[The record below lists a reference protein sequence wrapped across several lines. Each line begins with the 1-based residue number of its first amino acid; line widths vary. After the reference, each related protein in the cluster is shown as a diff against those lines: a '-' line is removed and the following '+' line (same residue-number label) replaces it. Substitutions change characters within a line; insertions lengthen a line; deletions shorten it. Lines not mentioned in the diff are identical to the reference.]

1 MTPKYI
7 LQREENRVKDKV
19 LRTVTQKKVYN
30 DEVVAQ
36 EVAQSEGV
44 SWVFLES
51 IERTELWKERKDS
64 SFEKSQQNL
73 KPQQT
78 KGNANGIFNF
88 STG

>member
-44 SWVFLES
+44 S
-51 IERTELWKERKDS
+51 
-64 SFEKSQQNL
+64 
-73 KPQQT
+73 
-78 KGNANGIFNF
+78 
-88 STG
+88 